1 MDIITAALAHDHD
14 KLIEVGVSR
23 YEAFEEGHCK
33 RGAKCW
39 RCRWLG
45 KRRMSPLICAP
56 WQKSIALNATSISR
70 NASQI
75 VDKYDF
81 IEGPSWR
88 SKIC

>member
-1 MDIITAALAHDHD
+1 MDIIITAALAHDHD

-45 KRRMSPLICAP
+45 KRRMSPLMR
-56 WQKSIALNATSISR
+56 ALAEKHRFECYI
-70 NASQI
+70 
-75 VDKYDF
+75 DKQECLSD
-81 IEGPSWR
+81 
-88 SKIC
+88 C